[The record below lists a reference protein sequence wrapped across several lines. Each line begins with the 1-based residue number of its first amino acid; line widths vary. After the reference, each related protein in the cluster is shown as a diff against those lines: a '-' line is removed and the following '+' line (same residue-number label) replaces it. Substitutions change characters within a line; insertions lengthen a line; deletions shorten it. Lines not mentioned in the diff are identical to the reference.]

1 MSNIG
6 PTKKNDENLSAFD
19 YEEMQEQDSTM
30 IRENFKNL
38 TKLKIN
44 KIRNAETP
52 FFLIKNMNFPKLRYL
67 KFNNVSFG
75 EQDDKCIIFSK
86 CKALEKLIINGT
98 YNFEAKMLQNF
109 SKYLTRLI
117 LSNNNFVNSD
127 LKI

>member
-1 MSNIG
+1 
-6 PTKKNDENLSAFD
+6 
-19 YEEMQEQDSTM
+19 MQEQDSTM

-38 TKLKIN
+38 IKLKIN

-86 CKALEKLIINGT
+86 CKALEKLIINGS

>member
-52 FFLIKNMNFPKLRYL
+52 FFLIKNMSFPKLRYL

-75 EQDDKCIIFSK
+75 EQDYKCIIFSK